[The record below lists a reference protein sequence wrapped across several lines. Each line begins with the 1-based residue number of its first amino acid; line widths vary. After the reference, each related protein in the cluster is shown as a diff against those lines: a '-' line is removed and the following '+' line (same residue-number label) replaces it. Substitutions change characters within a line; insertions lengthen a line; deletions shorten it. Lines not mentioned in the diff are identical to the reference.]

1 MELPS
6 AAKDR
11 LSELPDHVR
20 ELVMRQLAGEA
31 ESAAEELSIT
41 PAPRDGVLPLS
52 AGQQGLWF
60 LAELNPGSVEYN
72 APRVL
77 RLTGELHVEALRAAL
92 DGVVA
97 RHEALRTTIG
107 EVEGRGFQVV
117 HEPGRVPVEIIDL
130 SGLPEPERTAELDH
144 CLEREGATPFDLRRG
159 PLFRVTLVRL
169 AADEH
174 VLVLGLHHIVGDG
187 WSIGILVDELY
198 TRYAAQVRGEA
209 VVLPDLPVQFA
220 DFAVWQQER
229 LAGPDVA
236 GQVDYWSRQLAA
248 LPPVELPTDRPRP
261 PVFGTSGAVHEI
273 TVPGSGGRFGSK
285 TPYAARLTRA
295 GVGASGTGRKASA

>member
-20 ELVMRQLAGEA
+20 ELVMRQLAGQA
-31 ESAAEELSIT
+31 GSAAEELSIT
-41 PAPRDGVLPLS
+41 PAPRDGALPLS
-52 AGQQGLWF
+52 AGQKGLWF

-77 RLTGELHVEALRAAL
+77 RLTGELHIEALRAAL
-92 DGVVA
+92 DIADGGAQRLVPLDHA
-97 RHEALRTTIG
+97 
-107 EVEGRGFQVV
+107 VEGHGFQVV

-130 SGLPEPERTAELDH
+130 SGLPEPERAAELEH

-159 PLFRVTLVRL
+159 PLFRVTLVSL

-187 WSIGILVDELY
+187 WSIGILVDELC
-198 TRYAAQVRGEA
+198 TRYTAQVRG
-209 VVLPDLPVQFA
+209 
-220 DFAVWQQER
+220 
-229 LAGPDVA
+229 
-236 GQVDYWSRQLAA
+236 
-248 LPPVELPTDRPRP
+248 
-261 PVFGTSGAVHEI
+261 
-273 TVPGSGGRFGSK
+273 
-285 TPYAARLTRA
+285 
-295 GVGASGTGRKASA
+295 